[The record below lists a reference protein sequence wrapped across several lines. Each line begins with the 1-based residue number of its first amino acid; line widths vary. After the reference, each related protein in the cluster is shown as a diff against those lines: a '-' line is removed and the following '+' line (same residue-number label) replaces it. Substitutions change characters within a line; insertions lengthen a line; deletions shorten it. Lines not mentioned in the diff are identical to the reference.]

1 MLAVLPYFQEG
12 GDQTLPLSH
21 VTSSS
26 QLFPAQRHLWSLK
39 HRSKCLAFVVF
50 LWDQGKRKLRA
61 EKWDLHLPVLV
72 PHIFPVFLSFGDHGA
87 ALPHPLWPRNVCQMD
102 AWVLEGM
109 LPSPCVHSNG
119 KEPLGWGTEPVSFTG
134 SFLEHTFA
142 ETSLFDSL
150 QWTDVRHNSA
160 HTVSGNRLCDE
171 TSPILKV
178 LAEIWGQTASKQC
191 TRKHVAF
198 LA

>member
-1 MLAVLPYFQEG
+1 MVCNILLSWLFETPSSQINHTQQHILSYECPALAWIVSCQLFYFCAWGTKWNGKKYYKRPCDFLLAVLPYIQEG

-87 ALPHPLWPRNVCQMD
+87 ALP
-102 AWVLEGM
+102 A
-109 LPSPCVHSNG
+109 SPV
-119 KEPLGWGTEPVSFTG
+119 TT
-134 SFLEHTFA
+134 
-142 ETSLFDSL
+142 
-150 QWTDVRHNSA
+150 
-160 HTVSGNRLCDE
+160 
-171 TSPILKV
+171 
-178 LAEIWGQTASKQC
+178 
-191 TRKHVAF
+191 
-198 LA
+198 